1 MEETPL
7 FETFDL
13 NANLHDR
20 LDAIGYKNATPVQ
33 AMAIPPAIEGHD
45 VLATARTG
53 TGKTAAFVLPILQ
66 TGRPGVIICPTREL
80 ALQVVTEVERLS
92 GIEDRAIPLIGGA
105 AMKKQIQQLQDLPD
119 AILVATP
126 GRICDHIDRGNV
138 NLYDRDILVLDE
150 ADEMLSMGFS
160 DDLDYIVEKM
170 HPEHQTLLFS
180 ATMPKQIR
188 KLAGKILKDP
198 ITIKASGEK
207 DRPPSLV
214 DQYLMI
220 CKMSNRIQA
229 MERLLLA
236 WKPEATMIFCKTR
249 NRVEIVADALRP
261 EGAEAIHGG
270 MSQAERTRV
279 MGRFREGRTNL
290 LVATDV
296 ASRGID
302 VDRVDL
308 VIQDD
313 LPSDDDTYI
322 HRVGRT
328 GRAGRAGRSV
338 LMIGNRATRHVSR
351 MEKKV
356 GNLTKMDVPSQ
367 GDIDALRLVRM
378 LDELIEVEPADN
390 AQEVLDEA
398 IERGLAPE
406 DIAMKAMTLLLGAK
420 SPGSEKAPVET
431 NTRDNGPKA
440 ALVLGLGGMDGV
452 TAGAV
457 AGMLYKVG
465 NLPDNCVGRIEM
477 LDKITAVEL
486 PESMIDQLV
495 IDLQEETVGRR
506 FVRPRKSDDWTF
518 APEGA
523 HPSQRRGGFN
533 RGGDR
538 GGRGGD
544 RGRGGGDRGGRG
556 GDRGRGGGDRGGRGG
571 DRGRGGGDRGRG
583 GFGQRRQG
591 GGGGS
596 RRY

>member
-518 APEGA
+518 APEDA

-533 RGGDR
+533 
-538 GGRGGD
+538 
-544 RGRGGGDRGGRG
+544 
-556 GDRGRGGGDRGGRGG
+556 RGG

>member
-13 NANLHDR
+13 SANLHDR

-80 ALQVVTEVERLS
+80 ALQVVSEVERLS
-92 GIEDRAIPLIGGA
+92 GLEDSAFPLIGGA
-105 AMKKQIQQLQDLPD
+105 SMKKQIQQLQDLPD
-119 AILVATP
+119 AIIVATP
-126 GRICDHIDRGNV
+126 GRMCDHMDRGNI
-138 NLYDRDILVLDE
+138 NLYDKDILVLDE
-150 ADEMLSMGFS
+150 ADEMLSMGFA
-160 DDLDYIVEKM
+160 DDLEYIVKGM

-198 ITIKASGEK
+198 ITIQASGEK

-328 GRAGRAGRSV
+328 GRAGRTGRSV

-356 GNLTKMDVPSQ
+356 GKLTKMDVPSQ

-378 LDELIEVEPADN
+378 LDELVEIEPADN
-390 AQEVLDEA
+390 AREVLDEA
-398 IERGLAPE
+398 IERGMEPE
-406 DIAMKAMTLLLGAK
+406 DIAMKAMTMLLSSKA
-420 SPGSEKAPVET
+420 PGGEKAPVET

-440 ALVLGLGGMDGV
+440 ALVLGLSLIHISEP
-452 TAGAV
+452 T
-457 AGMLYKVG
+457 
-465 NLPDNCVGRIEM
+465 
-477 LDKITAVEL
+477 
-486 PESMIDQLV
+486 
-495 IDLQEETVGRR
+495 
-506 FVRPRKSDDWTF
+506 RP
-518 APEGA
+518 
-523 HPSQRRGGFN
+523 
-533 RGGDR
+533 
-538 GGRGGD
+538 
-544 RGRGGGDRGGRG
+544 
-556 GDRGRGGGDRGGRGG
+556 
-571 DRGRGGGDRGRG
+571 
-583 GFGQRRQG
+583 
-591 GGGGS
+591 
-596 RRY
+596 Y

>member
-518 APEGA
+518 APEDA

-533 RGGDR
+533 
-538 GGRGGD
+538 
-544 RGRGGGDRGGRG
+544 RG

>member
-518 APEGA
+518 APEDA

-533 RGGDR
+533 
-538 GGRGGD
+538 RGGD